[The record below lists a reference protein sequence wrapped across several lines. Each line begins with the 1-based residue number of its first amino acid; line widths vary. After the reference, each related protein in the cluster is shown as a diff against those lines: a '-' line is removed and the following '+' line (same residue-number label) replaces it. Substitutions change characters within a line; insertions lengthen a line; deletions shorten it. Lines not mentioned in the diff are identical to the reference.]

1 MPLIPG
7 RTALSRRARPLSGLL
22 PALVLAA
29 CGESME
35 APDPDLQNGLAITVV
50 RGPINPVSRPGEDN
64 TAPVPDAGLA
74 ILNAAGADLFLASTG
89 ADGTVR
95 IALAVGLYAV
105 DVRSCPGALALP
117 ARQPATVIEDEF
129 TAVRLECDTG
139 IRAPTPAP

>member
-1 MPLIPG
+1 MPLTS
-7 RTALSRRARPLSGLL
+7 RTTSLL
-22 PALVLAA
+22 AALVLAA

-50 RGPINPVSRPGEDN
+50 RGPINPVSQPGEDN
-64 TAPVPDAGLA
+64 TAPVPDADLA
-74 ILNAAGADLFLASTG
+74 ILNSAGDELFLASTG

-95 IALAVGLYAV
+95 IALPVGRYAV
-105 DVRSCPGALALP
+105 EVRACPGALALP
-117 ARQPATVIEDEF
+117 DRQPATVAEGEF